1 MKSYPLFAC
10 LALAVAAASA
20 CAMDAQPV
28 AARMSDA
35 SPQAAAPAMA
45 AAPASLSS
53 QVPGWMRKAHVPGIA
68 IAKIEHG
75 RVAWTATFG
84 ERAPDTP
91 MTPGTVFNVASLT
104 KPVFAL
110 MTLHLVADGKIGLD
124 TPLAGDWVDPDI
136 ADDPRRNALTPRL
149 ALSHQ
154 TGFQNWRGAD
164 KLAFSFAPGSRHEYS
179 GEGYEYLRRALEHRT
194 GKSLPTLMAAT
205 VLDRVDMQHTSF
217 GWSKA
222 VHGPVAT
229 GFESSGTPYDMD
241 YLHDRKPSA
250 AASMLTT
257 IGDYGRFAA
266 WVAGGADLPEALFDD
281 MRRPQL
287 AGETAEHFGLGWR
300 LIRMGGQT
308 VLSHDGRENGV
319 RTQVYVLPATGE
331 GLVIFTNSDNGEL
344 MTRPLTNAMLDDGKQ
359 LVAAVDGDI
368 WTYLQRMP
376 RAQLP
381 RIAQV
386 VVSSPSFMSKWL
398 HAVDV
403 ALVQASSLTDRDK
416 RKAQAAIEPFVQSM
430 LDGNAS
436 PDQAKALVELA
447 VASDA
452 QGPRWRD
459 RFTPAQAGQWVAA
472 LSARSGSHGKSVPD
486 AVVGASA
493 TQDNDPAAVVPDARL
508 AAYVGEY
515 RLPSNQLLISI
526 RKTGSGLEAAA
537 EGMPVVKLYPLSQ
550 TLFMFKEDKTRFE
563 FVTGDAGKPTGL
575 RVIWSASRSEV
586 ADRVD

>member
-1 MKSYPLFAC
+1 MKNQSCIAC
-10 LALAVAAASA
+10 LVLAVATTSA

-28 AARMSDA
+28 AARTSDTQPA
-35 SPQAAAPAMA
+35 GTTPAAAS
-45 AAPASLSS
+45 APAALSS
-53 QVPGWMRKAHVPGIA
+53 QVPGWMRQARVPGIA

-75 RVAWTATFG
+75 RLAWTATFG

-91 MTPGTVFNVASLT
+91 MTPDTVFNVASLT

-110 MTLHLVADGKIGLD
+110 MTLHLVANGKIGLD

-136 ADDPRRNALTPRL
+136 ADDPRRNALTARL

-154 TGFQNWRGAD
+154 TGFQNWRGSD
-164 KLAFSFAPGSRHEYS
+164 KLAFTFAPGSRHEYS

-194 GKSLPTLMAAT
+194 GKPMSTLMATT
-205 VLDRVDMQHTSF
+205 VLDHVDMQHTSF

-222 VHGPVAT
+222 VTGPVAT

-266 WVAGGADLPEALFDD
+266 WVARGADLPKALFDD

-287 AGETAEHFGLGWR
+287 AGETAESFGLGWR
-300 LIRMGGQT
+300 LIRTGGQT

-331 GLVIFTNSDNGEL
+331 GLVILTNSDNGEL
-344 MTRPLTNAMLDDGKQ
+344 LTRPLTTAMLDDGGS
-359 LVAAVDGDI
+359 VVSAVDADI

-381 RIAQV
+381 RIAHV
-386 VVSSPSFMSKWL
+386 VVASPSFMSKWL
-398 HAVDV
+398 HAVDA
-403 ALVQASSLTDRDK
+403 ALVQASPLPASDK
-416 RKAQAAIEPFVQSM
+416 PDAQAAIEPFVQAM
-430 LDGNAS
+430 LEGRVTEN
-436 PDQAKALVELA
+436 QAKALVELA

-459 RFTPAQAGQWVAA
+459 RFTADQAGQWMAA
-472 LSARSGSHGKSVPD
+472 LSARANNDGQSAPD
-486 AVVGASA
+486 AGGNAGA
-493 TQDNDPAAVVPDARL
+493 TQHGDATVVVPDARL
-508 AAYVGEY
+508 AAYAGEY

-526 RKTGSGLEAAA
+526 RRTGSGLEAAA

-563 FVTGDAGKPTGL
+563 FVTGATGDPTGL